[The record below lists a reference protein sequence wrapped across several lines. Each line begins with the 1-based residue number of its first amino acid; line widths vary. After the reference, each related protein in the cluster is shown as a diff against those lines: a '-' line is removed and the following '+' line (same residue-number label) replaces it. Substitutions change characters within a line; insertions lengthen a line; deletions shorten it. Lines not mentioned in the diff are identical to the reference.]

1 MIILKIG
8 LAFFCIA
15 ALLYILAVIDK
26 ALRLWD
32 EEDKRYGDHD

>member
-1 MIILKIG
+1 MKIFLIIFGVAVI
-8 LAFFCIA
+8 I
-15 ALLYILAVIDK
+15 YILCVIDK